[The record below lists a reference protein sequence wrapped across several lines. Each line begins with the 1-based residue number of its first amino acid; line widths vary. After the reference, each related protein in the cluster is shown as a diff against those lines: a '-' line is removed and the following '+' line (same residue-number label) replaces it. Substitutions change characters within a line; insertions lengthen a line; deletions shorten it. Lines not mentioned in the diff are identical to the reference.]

1 MNKTNVVKSS
11 VQGGRVLASC
21 PSDEDLGLFVEKR
34 LPDQQMAAVA
44 EHLAGCPACRET
56 VRDVA
61 DWLSSG
67 QRLDAGAATLEE
79 RDVVRRALAEAG
91 AQRVRDLWQRVFNAV
106 RPTREYLAAADG
118 QTADQI
124 QQRNA
129 RAGIL
134 HFVSKTQPPH
144 KDAWH
149 VKVVLPAETGSDETN
164 IRLQV
169 FDVDE
174 RAVPS
179 GVLTFC
185 GVDLDI
191 EEGYAFMPMGEFRKN
206 MRVALIALK
215 RGDGE
220 SVPGELTAAYG
231 I

>member
-1 MNKTNVVKSS
+1 MNDVELKKTDDVGAN
-11 VQGGRVLASC
+11 ASATC
-21 PSDEDLGLFVEKR
+21 PSDGELGLFVERR
-34 LPDQQMAAVA
+34 LSDPQMAAVA
-44 EHLAGCPACRET
+44 EHLAECPACRES

-61 DWLSSG
+61 DWLASG
-67 QRLDAGAATLEE
+67 QRLDVEAATLED
-79 RDVVRRALAEAG
+79 RDVVRRALAEAR

-106 RPTREYLAAADG
+106 KPTREYLAAADG

-134 HFVSKTQPPH
+134 HFSSKTQPPH

-149 VKVVLPAETGSDETN
+149 VKVTFPAGGSDEAN

-185 GVDLDI
+185 GIDLDI
-191 EEGYAFMPMGEFRKN
+191 DEGYAFMPMGEFRKN
-206 MRVALIALK
+206 MRVALIALR

-220 SVPGELTAAYG
+220 SVPGELTAAHG

>member
-1 MNKTNVVKSS
+1 MNKSKVVKPCD
-11 VQGGRVLASC
+11 QGERAPVAC
-21 PSDEDLGLFVEKR
+21 PSDEDLGLFVERR
-34 LPDQQMAAVA
+34 LPDPQMAAVA
-44 EHLAGCPACRET
+44 EHLAECPACRET
-56 VRDVA
+56 VRDAA
-61 DWLSSG
+61 DWLASG
-67 QRLDAGAATLEE
+67 QRLDVESATAEE
-79 RDVVRRALAEAG
+79 RDAVRRALVEAG

-106 RPTREYLAAADG
+106 KPVREYLAAADG

-134 HFVSKTQPPH
+134 HFVSRTQPPH

-149 VKVVLPAETGSDETN
+149 VKVVLPAETGSDEAN

-174 RAVPS
+174 RTVPS

-191 EEGYAFMPMGEFRKN
+191 DEGYAFMPMGEFRKN
-206 MRVALIALK
+206 MRVALVSLR

-220 SVPGELTAAYG
+220 PVPGELTAAYG

>member
-1 MNKTNVVKSS
+1 MNDVELKKTDDAGAN
-11 VQGGRVLASC
+11 ASATC
-21 PSDEDLGLFVEKR
+21 PSDGELGLFVERR
-34 LPDQQMAAVA
+34 LPDLQMAAVA
-44 EHLAGCPACRET
+44 EHLAECPACMET

-67 QRLDAGAATLEE
+67 QRLDVGSATPEE
-79 RDVVRRALAEAG
+79 GDVVRRALAEAG

-149 VKVVLPAETGSDETN
+149 VKVVLPAETGSDEAN

-191 EEGYAFMPMGEFRKN
+191 DEGYAFMPMGEFRKN

-220 SVPGELTAAYG
+220 SVPGELMAAYG

>member
-1 MNKTNVVKSS
+1 
-11 VQGGRVLASC
+11 
-21 PSDEDLGLFVEKR
+21 
-34 LPDQQMAAVA
+34 MAAVA
-44 EHLAGCPACRET
+44 EHLAECPACSET

-61 DWLSSG
+61 DWLASG
-67 QRLDAGAATLEE
+67 QRQDLEAATPEE
-79 RDVVRRALAEAG
+79 REAVGRALADAG
-91 AQRVRDLWQRVFNAV
+91 AQRVRDLWLKVFNAV
-106 RPTREYLAAADG
+106 RPAHEYLAAADG

-134 HFVSKTQPPH
+134 HFVSRTQPPH
-144 KDAWH
+144 KEAWH
-149 VKVVLPAETGSDETN
+149 VKVVLPAETGSDEAN

-174 RAVPS
+174 RTVPS

-191 EEGYAFMPMGEFRKN
+191 DDGYAFMPMGEFRKN
-206 MRVALIALK
+206 MRVALIAL
-215 RGDGE
+215 RRSGGE
-220 SVPGELTAAYG
+220 PVPGELTAAYG

>member
-1 MNKTNVVKSS
+1 MNKTNVVKSCDR
-11 VQGGRVLASC
+11 GGRVFASC
-21 PSDEDLGLFVEKR
+21 PSDEDLGLFAERR
-34 LPDQQMAAVA
+34 LPDPQMAAVA
-44 EHLAGCPACRET
+44 EHLAECPACRET

-61 DWLSSG
+61 DWLASG
-67 QRLDAGAATLEE
+67 QRLDVEAATPEE
-79 RDVVRRALAEAG
+79 RDAVRGALVEAG

-106 RPTREYLAAADG
+106 KPAREYLAAADG

-134 HFVSKTQPPH
+134 HFVSRTQPPH

-149 VKVVLPAETGSDETN
+149 VKVVLPAETGSDEAN

-185 GVDLDI
+185 GVDLNID
-191 EEGYAFMPMGEFRKN
+191 EGYAFMPMGEFRKN
-206 MRVALIALK
+206 MRMALVSLR

-220 SVPGELTAAYG
+220 PVPGELTAAYG